1 MTNAN
6 IDSVKQNFLA
16 EADTRFLNTVPN
28 TQNIIIIVHQ
38 VPLFFHLQGCKL
50 IRSEKGDKDVNPY
63 GGSGA
68 WPRGMTQG
76 PNVSNVIQVEFGI
89 RSMLANSRPHGNNI
103 DTKRYIQN
111 VMASTL

>member
-50 IRSEKGDKDVNPY
+50 IRSEKGDKDVNPL
-63 GGSGA
+63 
-68 WPRGMTQG
+68 WRFRGMTQG

-89 RSMLANSRPHGNNI
+89 RRSMLANSRPHGNNI